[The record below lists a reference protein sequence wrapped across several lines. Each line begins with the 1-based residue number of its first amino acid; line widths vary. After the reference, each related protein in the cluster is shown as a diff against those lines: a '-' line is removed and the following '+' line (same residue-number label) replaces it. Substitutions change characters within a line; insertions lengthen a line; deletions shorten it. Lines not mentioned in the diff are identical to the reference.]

1 MATLIPRDGARYLD
15 PMEVIRRMQDAFA
28 YVETS
33 EEGARAHVVTWMVQ
47 LAFVREEG
55 RTAAIDEYMAQLEHF
70 QYAARFVHFSDNMG
84 SDGVLLSML
93 MVPQQPLIIDGHDE
107 DEQTWYLIY
116 RAASAL
122 NYEVFEPEI
131 ETVEP
136 ALDFSGYEYA
146 ARKEPIGAPSP
157 APLRKAPE
165 AKDYEHRALF
175 RQN

>member
-1 MATLIPRDGARYLD
+1 MTTLIPRDRYLD
-15 PMEVIRRMQDAFA
+15 PMDVIRRMQDAFA

-33 EEGARAHVVTWMVQ
+33 EEGAHAQVLAWMDQ
-47 LAFVREEG
+47 LSFVMEQG

-70 QYAARFVHFSDNMG
+70 QYAARFIHFSDNMG

-116 RAASAL
+116 RAAAAL
-122 NYEVFEPEI
+122 NYDVFEPEI
-131 ETVEP
+131 ETAEP
-136 ALDFSGYEYA
+136 ALGFDGDAYA
-146 ARKEPIGAPSP
+146 APKEEIRAPAP

-165 AKDYEHRALF
+165 ARDYQRRALL